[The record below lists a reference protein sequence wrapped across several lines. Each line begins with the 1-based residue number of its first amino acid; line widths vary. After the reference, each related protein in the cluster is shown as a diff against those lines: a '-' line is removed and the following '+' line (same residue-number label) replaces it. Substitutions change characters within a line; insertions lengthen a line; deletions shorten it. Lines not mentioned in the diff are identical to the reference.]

1 MKHKNSYPFG
11 NSPCISCSVRLFGS
25 CPLPWA
31 LPWLQAKDT
40 GGLPWLLILG
50 LTRQVKTNICLSF
63 TAFLILANKNLIIT
77 EKWLQST
84 IWKRRALCF
93 LEASRQLGKQTSFMT
108 CSQIIHFEFSYFPLF
123 AKFSCIRD
131 FTCLKNQLDSKKS
144 RNSNES
150 AHGDSKG
157 IVGKCEG
164 CCAGRRIYQ

>member
-1 MKHKNSYPFG
+1 MKHKNYYPFR
-11 NSPCISCSVRLFGS
+11 NSPCISCSVGLFSS

-31 LPWLQAKDT
+31 HPWLQAEDT
-40 GGLPWLLILG
+40 GGLPWLFVLG
-50 LTRQVKTNICLSF
+50 LTRQGKPNICLSF
-63 TAFLILANKNLIIT
+63 TALLILANKNLIIT

-84 IWKRRALCF
+84 IWKGRALCF
-93 LEASRQLGKQTSFMT
+93 LEISRQLGKQTSFMT
-108 CSQIIHFEFSYFPLF
+108 CSQIIHFEFSHFPLF

-131 FTCLKNQLDSKKS
+131 FTCLKNQLDSQKI

-157 IVGKCEG
+157 VGKKCEG